1 MNILCTIC
9 ARGNSKGLIN
19 KNIIKLNGAP
29 LIKHTIDQAKKSKI
43 FKDIVVSSDN
53 RKILSVA
60 KKSGIE
66 NMIVRP
72 ANLSND
78 KAEKL
83 GAIKHAL
90 LSLEKLKKKKYDII
104 IDLNV
109 TSPLRNINDKKNP
122 LSLFLKKK
130 ASIVISAS
138 ESKKNPYFNQVFQLK
153 NRVKLV
159 RQKKK
164 KIQRR
169 QDTPRVYDLNASI
182 YVYKRYALL
191 KSNSIYTN
199 KSYLYVMPYRRSVDI
214 DDKLDFKIVEYLM
227 RNKN

>member
-1 MNILCTIC
+1 M
-9 ARGNSKGLIN
+9 
-19 KNIIKLNGAP
+19 
-29 LIKHTIDQAKKSKI
+29 
-43 FKDIVVSSDN
+43 
-53 RKILSVA
+53 
-60 KKSGIE
+60 
-66 NMIVRP
+66 
-72 ANLSND
+72 
-78 KAEKL
+78 
-83 GAIKHAL
+83 
-90 LSLEKLKKKKYDII
+90 
-104 IDLNV
+104 
-109 TSPLRNINDKKNP
+109 
-122 LSLFLKKK
+122 SLFLKKK

-182 YVYKRYALL
+182 YVYKRYTLL

-227 RNKN
+227 RNKNWKQKKFL

>member
-9 ARGNSKGLIN
+9 ARGNSKGLVN
-19 KNIIKLNGAP
+19 TNIIKLNGVP

-53 RKILSVA
+53 SKILSLA
-60 KKSGIE
+60 KTSGIK
-66 NMIVRP
+66 NIIVRP

-78 KAEKL
+78 KAGKL

-90 LSLEKLKKKKYDII
+90 LLQEKLNKKKYDVI
-104 IDLNV
+104 IDLDV
-109 TSPLRNINDKKNP
+109 TSPLRNINDIKKA
-122 LSLFLKKK
+122 LSLFLRKK

-138 ESKKNPYFNQVFQLK
+138 ESKKNPFFNQVFQLK
-153 NRVKLV
+153 NRVRLV

-169 QDTPRVYDLNASI
+169 QDSPRVYDLNASI
-182 YVYKRYALL
+182 YVYKRNTLL

-214 DDKLDFKIVEYLM
+214 DDRLDFEIVEYLM